1 MPSQNVCTKAHS
13 EFSIL
18 GDVGSDSVHYL
29 FTTLRSTV
37 QMQMIFS
44 SLIFTTQLVT
54 SYFFP
59 PGLLMIAHLPSTWYQ
74 SSDTL
79 AT

>member
-18 GDVGSDSVHYL
+18 GDVGSDFVRYL

-54 SYFFP
+54 SYFFSRF
-59 PGLLMIAHLPSTWYQ
+59 INDSSFTKHLVPE
-74 SSDTL
+74 L
-79 AT
+79 